1 MISQTPA
8 EIQTEKVKKEGKVD
22 DKEKYSIVSSIVH
35 QYDTDISRV
44 SITLS
49 FVEVMQNF

>member
-1 MISQTPA
+1 MI
-8 EIQTEKVKKEGKVD
+8 KK
-22 DKEKYSIVSSIVH
+22 STLVSSIVH

-44 SITLS
+44 SITLL